1 MKTIIITVGI
11 VAAIA
16 AVWYCVNS
24 EKQPE
29 TKKTTNKTA
38 EFRHTVEL
46 DDFDAHWL
54 ELETLEYRYELE
66 FK

>member
-1 MKTIIITVGI
+1 MVIL
-11 VAAIA
+11 AAIA
-16 AVWYCVNS
+16 AVRYYRNNPKHPV
-24 EKQPE
+24 
-29 TKKTTNKTA
+29 TNRNTR

-66 FK
+66 YK